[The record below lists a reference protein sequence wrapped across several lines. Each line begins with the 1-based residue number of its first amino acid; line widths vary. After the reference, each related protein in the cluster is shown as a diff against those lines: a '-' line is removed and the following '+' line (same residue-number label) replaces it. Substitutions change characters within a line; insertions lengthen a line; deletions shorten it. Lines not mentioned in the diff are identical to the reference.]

1 MYLCNGLRIRKVMD
15 NSSDSFERDL
25 DQLIRLFKKVKA
37 KTASEHFAHLD
48 PAFMQNL
55 DFIINNYEM
64 VKGNI
69 PREMFGQMGIPFQQ
83 LLREFIRQM
92 KLELGED
99 FGEDILDEADGE
111 KVVSAEKTE
120 LANDIEKI
128 DLMLKNPGLSEEE
141 IDALLDKRSDL
152 IRNRDNDLPS
162 I

>member
-1 MYLCNGLRIRKVMD
+1 MD

-25 DQLIRLFKKVKA
+25 DQLIRLFKKVKSR
-37 KTASEHFAHLD
+37 TSSEHFAHLD

-69 PREMFGQMGIPFQQ
+69 PKEMFGQMGIPFQQ
-83 LLREFIRQM
+83 LLKEFIRQM
-92 KLELGED
+92 KQELGED
-99 FGEDILDEADGE
+99 FGDDILDETGSGKIDNTE
-111 KVVSAEKTE
+111 KAE

-152 IRNRDNDLPS
+152 IRDRDNSLPS
-162 I
+162 IYIH

>member
-1 MYLCNGLRIRKVMD
+1 MD

-25 DQLIRLFKKVKA
+25 EQLIRLFKKVKS
-37 KTASEHFAHLD
+37 KTSGEHFAHLD

-69 PREMFGQMGIPFQQ
+69 PKEMFGQMGIPFQQ
-83 LLREFIRQM
+83 LLKEFIKQM
-92 KLELGED
+92 KQELGDD
-99 FGEDILDEADGE
+99 FGDDLVEDHSTGTAIDINVKTE
-111 KVVSAEKTE
+111 KAE

-128 DLMLKNPGLSEEE
+128 DLMLKNPGLSEVE

-152 IRNRDNDLPS
+152 IKNRDKSLPAS
-162 I
+162 

>member
-1 MYLCNGLRIRKVMD
+1 MD
-15 NSSDSFERDL
+15 NNSDSFERDL
-25 DQLIRLFKKVKA
+25 DQLIRLFKKVKT

-69 PREMFGQMGIPFQQ
+69 PKEMFGQMGIPFQQ
-83 LLREFIRQM
+83 LLKEFIKQM
-92 KLELGED
+92 KQELGDD
-99 FGEDILDEADGE
+99 FGDDIVGE
-111 KVVSAEKTE
+111 TAIESSTNSEKAE

-128 DLMLKNPGLSEEE
+128 DLTLKNPGLSEEE

-152 IRNRDNDLPS
+152 IRDRDGE
-162 I
+162 

>member
-1 MYLCNGLRIRKVMD
+1 MD
-15 NSSDSFERDL
+15 NSNDSFEKDL
-25 DQLIRLFKKVKA
+25 EQLIRLFKKVKA
-37 KTASEHFAHLD
+37 KSAGEHFAHLD

-69 PREMFGQMGIPFQQ
+69 PKEMFGQMGIPFQQ
-83 LLREFIRQM
+83 LLKEFIKQM
-92 KLELGED
+92 KQELGED
-99 FGEDILDEADGE
+99 FGDDLIDETASE
-111 KVVSAEKTE
+111 SVVTKTERAE

-128 DLMLKNPGLSEEE
+128 DVMLKNPGLSEEE

-152 IRNRDNDLPS
+152 INDRENSLPS